1 MLTYS
6 STAIFIW
13 LALALRVRCAFAGLS
28 VPIMAE
34 AGNMV
39 LVAE

>member
-13 LALALRVRCAFAGLS
+13 LALALCVWCAFAGMS
-28 VPIMAE
+28 VPSME
-34 AGNMV
+34 GAGNMV
-39 LVAE
+39 LLAG